1 MKGNIMDKK
10 ILLGGAAALLLAGSM
25 YATPASAN
33 IELSIGGEAQMIAT
47 STDTCFTA
55 GANTTRELLL
65 TPLTSYAGTTDAA
78 LNTFINGLGL
88 GHNAAVFTADTAG
101 KSDTAVTFDT
111 DPCGGLDPDNPV
123 LSFKKEITIGAS
135 GTLANGLEVSFDDKI
150 DLTDVAGEQGAF
162 ELALGGAFGT
172 LKFKDGA
179 PGAVDAVLINKFDID
194 GAGNQDAGKFST
206 ETAGTDG
213 TGILYSAPSMGA
225 LDLHISYAPNS
236 ADSGYD
242 NAAYTDTMG
251 LGMTYTGSGVT
262 VAAGMESA
270 DANAAGACTVIA
282 AGGADALTASHAMVK
297 ALLGGNVCGDQTLT
311 YVGAEF
317 TVADMTLNAGY
328 QVLDTDEADVT
339 KMGIGIDTTVGDY
352 DMNVSYRTGEV
363 AYAVESLEDTTDII
377 GVELKT
383 ALGDGVDFA
392 INVSSNKNSRASE
405 GVVTGKGSQSNV
417 YAAAT
422 LTVGF

>member
-1 MKGNIMDKK
+1 
-10 ILLGGAAALLLAGSM
+10 
-25 YATPASAN
+25 
-33 IELSIGGEAQMIAT
+33 
-47 STDTCFTA
+47 
-55 GANTTRELLL
+55 
-65 TPLTSYAGTTDAA
+65 
-78 LNTFINGLGL
+78 
-88 GHNAAVFTADTAG
+88 
-101 KSDTAVTFDT
+101 
-111 DPCGGLDPDNPV
+111 
-123 LSFKKEITIGAS
+123 
-135 GTLANGLEVSFDDKI
+135 
-150 DLTDVAGEQGAF
+150 
-162 ELALGGAFGT
+162 
-172 LKFKDGA
+172 
-179 PGAVDAVLINKFDID
+179 
-194 GAGNQDAGKFST
+194 
-206 ETAGTDG
+206 
-213 TGILYSAPSMGA
+213 MGA

-328 QVLDTDEADVT
+328 QVLDSDEADVT

-363 AYAVESLEDTTDII
+363 AYAAESLEDTTDII